1 MEIEMVYLTVTMF
14 PVAFFFLSINVF
26 ATSYSAPSEKVC
38 STAFDS
44 LNQLSVKSGN
54 SKAFLGVRLK
64 NILDDEKASNVTSCG
79 SVLQKLES
87 EIRKRGSKMPSLILT
102 NEQSTALYD
111 YWCDITPE
119 CYGSSKLTKRR
130 FTNDQL
136 AAHQNDTKPIVT
148 ARWFGYQIFVPS
160 NSVGGLSR
168 KILVSAGM
176 AKAVAMA
183 YPPAAPFASF
193 LALYLGVHSQLLS
206 SINRENKGLIITS
219 LWTSPGLFFSQ
230 AAAPYYTSLPDSQV

>member
-1 MEIEMVYLTVTMF
+1 MIQLFITMF
-14 PVAFFFLSINVF
+14 PFALFVLSLNVF
-26 ATSYSAPSEKVC
+26 ATSYSSPSETVC
-38 STAFDS
+38 SAAVDS
-44 LNQLSVKSGN
+44 LKQLSVKSGN
-54 SKAFLGVRLK
+54 SKMFLGVRLK
-64 NILDDEKASNVTSCG
+64 NILDDEKASNVASCG

-136 AAHQNDTKPIVT
+136 AAHQNGTKPIVT
-148 ARWFGYQIFVPS
+148 ARWFGYQIFVP
-160 NSVGGLSR
+160 NKLVGGLNR
-168 KILVSAGM
+168 HTVVAAGM

-183 YPPAAPFASF
+183 YPPAAPFANF
-193 LALYLGVHSQLLS
+193 LALYLGVHSSLLS
-206 SINRENKGLIITS
+206 SFNRENKGLIITS

-230 AAAPYYTSLPDSQV
+230 AAAPFFTNLPDSQV